1 MRAKYFLLTFLFI
14 FASCK
19 EALLHDLTEVEANR
33 YIGILHAENIEAD
46 KEIQSDLKWTLN
58 VEKDDFIKAI
68 SLLDSKRLLKEKTSL
83 KKEGSGLLGSNQE
96 KDFFHERALSAEL
109 EKTLLTLNGVYEAR
123 VHLNLKKDDILN
135 LKTEEDKPE
144 SAGVLMVVSEKEK
157 FNEDKIKSIIAGA
170 SGISKENVSIVISK
184 IAVNEA
190 KKDTKEKVVYLSQA
204 NNVKEIKE
212 EVKEEN
218 IAFSFDKIFKYLKT
232 VSIFGASIL
241 VLVLLTL
248 FLKRKLKSK
257 KLNLIKTISVI
268 SR

>member
-1 MRAKYFLLTFLFI
+1 MKAKYFLLTFLFL

-46 KEIQSDLKWTLN
+46 KEVQSDLKWTLN
-58 VEKDDFIKAI
+58 VEKKDFIKAI

-123 VHLNLKKDDILN
+123 VHLNLQKDDILN
-135 LKTEEDKPE
+135 LKTDEEKQE
-144 SAGVLMVVSEKEK
+144 SAGVLMVVSDQEK
-157 FNEDKIKSIIAGA
+157 FDEDKIKAIIAGA
-170 SGISKENVSIVISK
+170 SGINKENVSIVISK
-184 IAVNEA
+184 IAVKEEKNDA
-190 KKDTKEKVVYLSQA
+190 KEKLVYLSKPSD
-204 NNVKEIKE
+204 VKDEKE
-212 EVKEEN
+212 SVKEE
-218 IAFSFDKIFKYLKT
+218 AFTFPTDKVLKYLKP
-232 VSIFGASIL
+232 VGVFGAGIL
-241 VLVLLTL
+241 VLIFLTL
-248 FLKRKLKSK
+248 FFKRKFKSK